1 MMVDATVPEPHLKRS
16 RDYYLRA
23 IELDPGYAL
32 GHQGLGEY
40 YGFAS
45 AMGFMRPDEGWPK
58 AEAAMAKALALD
70 ETLPE
75 VHNGLA
81 ALKMFYY
88 RDWQA
93 AEAEVARAV
102 ELDPNF
108 PEIHALHSFYLAATG
123 QFDQAI
129 AECKRALKIDPL
141 SPRYHLTLG
150 WWLYL
155 SRAYDEAV
163 EELHQAFELDP
174 TNPAAQELLGEVYAL
189 KGLHDEAVVAWKK
202 AMTITGDHELAS
214 IMEEAHRRDG
224 FPGAARAVASKRLE
238 RLADRKGRGEYVS
251 AIEFARAYTQLGDRD
266 QALAWLE
273 RASEERTSLALLI
286 GVNPAF
292 DELREDPRF
301 QEIVGRLGLPS

>member
-1 MMVDATVPEPHLKRS
+1 
-16 RDYYLRA
+16 
-23 IELDPGYAL
+23 
-32 GHQGLGEY
+32 
-40 YGFAS
+40 
-45 AMGFMRPDEGWPK
+45 
-58 AEAAMAKALALD
+58 MAKALALD
-70 ETLPE
+70 ESLPE

-123 QFDQAI
+123 QFDRAI